1 MRSSIALS
9 ALVLM
14 STVSAQNFLTAIYPS
29 TLNLEQGGGNNRID
43 IKLSWFPSNDEKY
56 ALIGNFRVGAGPALN
71 GSNETN
77 MNLVIDTRTQ
87 KTFVFDSSCIN
98 CNVTNKYTKNPNATE
113 LPLDINIIKHVKIK
127 EGYIINDTICVPDSN
142 GNGNMKCAPD
152 RLFGVVQD

>member
-14 STVSAQNFLTAIYPS
+14 STVSAQNFLTAIDLNN
-29 TLNLEQGGGNNRID
+29 LNLEQGGGNNRID
-43 IKLSWFPSNDEKY
+43 IKLSWFPNKEEKF

-87 KTFVFDSSCIN
+87 KSFFFD
-98 CNVTNKYTKNPNATE
+98 
-113 LPLDINIIKHVKIK
+113 
-127 EGYIINDTICVPDSN
+127 
-142 GNGNMKCAPD
+142 
-152 RLFGVVQD
+152 